1 MEIEKRLTSNYKDK
15 PIVSKLLSVIEQ
27 ESNSLKRQA
36 EWLGDQ
42 FIVDRSSEGL
52 RDWERM
58 VGIIPDLNQP
68 IQQRRRAVQER
79 LAGFGIL
86 TEDKLDR
93 LINSIDEK
101 IWYEIDHEDF
111 LISFT
116 FPQDSLIDRNIYWS
130 AGDFRVGYTPVQTEN
145 YPTVEL
151 GNFSQMARMLI
162 AAHIAINYN
171 INYDHEL
178 IEIGDSLIVETR
190 SYQKAGNFKFGQP
203 FAIDKEK
210 VVIQ

>member
-1 MEIEKRLTSNYKDK
+1 MEIEKRLTSNYKNK
-15 PIVSKLLSVIEQ
+15 PIVSKLLSIIEQ

-42 FIVDRSSEGL
+42 FIVERSDEGL

-101 IWYEIDHEDF
+101 IWYEIDHENF

-116 FPQDSLIDRNIYWS
+116 FPQDSLIDRNIYWG

-151 GNFSQMARMLI
+151 SDFNQVARMLI
-162 AAHIAINYN
+162 AAHIAINYD
-171 INYDHEL
+171 INYDHEY
-178 IEIGDSLIVETR
+178 IGISDSLVVETR
-190 SYQKAGNFKFGQP
+190 TYQKAGVFKLGQP
-203 FAIDKEK
+203 LAVDEEK